1 MPSLLSHANSH
12 LNLDLMESVAS
23 ESIDFIDNVKEMSPE
38 ERILALKK
46 IGTLL
51 SDSLKRGEEKVSL
64 AKTTFD
70 TVFFLP
76 YPLFSPFDQCH

>member
-1 MPSLLSHANSH
+1 M
-12 LNLDLMESVAS
+12 LDLMESVAT
-23 ESIDFIDNVKEMSPE
+23 ESISFIDNVKQMTPD
-38 ERILALKK
+38 ERIVALKK

-70 TVFFLP
+70 TVCCSHLMPRQCVTFETILTFL
-76 YPLFSPFDQCH
+76 S

>member
-1 MPSLLSHANSH
+1 
-12 LNLDLMESVAS
+12 MESVAS
-23 ESIDFIDNVKEMSPE
+23 ESINFIDNVKQMTPDD
-38 ERILALKK
+38 RILALKK

-70 TVFFLP
+70 TVRYFSLLGFGLP
-76 YPLFSPFDQCH
+76 AIIANSLARLGGPPLQSLGH

>member
-1 MPSLLSHANSH
+1 MDMHKVSFTSMLEWKHSLL
-12 LNLDLMESVAS
+12 LTIYFMLDLMESVAS
-23 ESIDFIDNVKEMSPE
+23 ESINFIDNVKQMTPDD
-38 ERILALKK
+38 RVLALKK

-70 TVFFLP
+70 TV
-76 YPLFSPFDQCH
+76 

>member
-1 MPSLLSHANSH
+1 MTP
-12 LNLDLMESVAS
+12 D
-23 ESIDFIDNVKEMSPE
+23 D
-38 ERILALKK
+38 RILALKK

-70 TVFFLP
+70 TVRYFSLLGFGLP
-76 YPLFSPFDQCH
+76 PTITNSLARLGGSPLQSLGH